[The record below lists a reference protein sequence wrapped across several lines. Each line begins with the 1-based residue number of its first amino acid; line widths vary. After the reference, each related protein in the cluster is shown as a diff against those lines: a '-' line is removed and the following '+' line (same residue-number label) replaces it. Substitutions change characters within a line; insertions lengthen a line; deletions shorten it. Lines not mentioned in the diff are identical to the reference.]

1 MPQTLKIHSVKYNF
15 IMNFLLTAS
24 NFVFPLI
31 SFPYVSRILLASGN
45 GKVNFAASVANY
57 FLMVASLGIPT
68 YGIRTCAKVR
78 NDIDELSKTVHELL
92 IINSISTILVTLT
105 YLVCIFT
112 VHRFSQDK
120 ILFFIEGINIVLNMF
135 GVNWLYQ
142 ALEQYD
148 YITARSVCFKF
159 IALVLMFLFVHHEG
173 DYRVYAAIS
182 VLAAVGS
189 NLLNFIRLRKFV
201 KFRRYKDYNL
211 KHHIKP
217 ILILFAQNVTVS
229 IYTNLDT
236 VMLGFMKT
244 DEAVGFYTA
253 AVKVKCI
260 LLSVVASLGNVLLPR
275 MSYYVKNGNKDKF
288 YQLMIMAI
296 NAEFFM
302 ALPLAVYFSLESNDS
317 IMFLAGNGYGGAVI
331 AMAIITLAIIP
342 NGLTGVIGVQV
353 LTPLNREKQ
362 VLYSVI
368 VGAVSDFALNLIMI
382 PLWGAA
388 GAALAT
394 TIAEFLVLFVQMIF
408 ARDLLANVKA
418 EVHALKYIVLTAF
431 AAIPTTFIMSF
442 TGEKYFINLVFTSMF
457 FFGIYALA
465 LYILKDELLNKVL
478 DNKITRRFV
487 RR

>member
-1 MPQTLKIHSVKYNF
+1 MSNEVKVHSVKYNF

-24 NFVFPLI
+24 NFIFPLI
-31 SFPYVSRILLASGN
+31 SFPYVSRVLLASGN
-45 GKVNFAASVANY
+45 GKVNFAASVASY

-68 YGIRTCAKVR
+68 YGIRTCAKAR
-78 NDIDELSKTVHELL
+78 DNRDELSKTVHELL
-92 IINSISTILVTLT
+92 IINAVTTALVTIA
-105 YLVCIFT
+105 YIVSIFT
-112 VHRFSQDK
+112 VPRFSQDK
-120 ILFFIEGINIVLNMF
+120 TLFFIYGANIILNMF
-135 GVNWLYQ
+135 GMNWLYQ

-148 YITARSVCFKF
+148 YITARSVFFKLVS
-159 IALVLMFLFVHHEG
+159 IVLMFLLVHQES

-182 VLAAVGS
+182 VMASVGS
-189 NLLNFIRLRKFV
+189 NVLNFIRLRKFI
-201 KFRRYKDYNL
+201 KFKCYKNYNL
-211 KHHIKP
+211 KRHIPP
-217 ILILFAQNVTVS
+217 ILVLFAQSVTVS

-244 DEAVGFYTA
+244 DEAVGLYTA
-253 AVKVKCI
+253 AVKVKGI

-275 MSYYVKNGNKDKF
+275 MSYYVKQGNKEKF
-288 YQLMIMAI
+288 NQLMTLAL
-296 NAEFFM
+296 NAELFM
-302 ALPLAVYFSLESNDS
+302 ALPLAVYFSLESKDS
-317 IMFLAGNGYGGAVI
+317 IMFLAGDSYGGAII
-331 AMAIITLAIIP
+331 AMAIITIAIIP

-368 VGAVSDFALNLIMI
+368 AGAVSDFALNLVFI

-394 TIAEFLVLFVQMIF
+394 TIAEFLVLFAQMIF

-418 EVHALKYIVLTAF
+418 EVHALKYIVLTAL
-431 AAIPTTFIMSF
+431 AALPTLFLMRF
-442 TGEKYFINLVFTSMF
+442 TGEKYFLNLVITSMV

-465 LYILKDELLNKVL
+465 LYVLKDELLNRVL